1 METVSRVLTA
11 GLTKVATSLGRQAR
25 MIFLIGAGL
34 AELVSPR
41 GNRDRMRRRLELGV
55 TDWPAASRL
64 VSLAAAAWV
73 VVVARARAVV
83 LAGDDVRTVEGVRRL
98 WAFFMSK
105 SGVGRV
111 AAMATKQG
119 MGRVGGALL
128 AGLTA
133 AGLTGESEIDEE
145 MAMEEVARAMVG
157 GGGGS
162 EGSVDGGGS
171 DGDGDEYLP
180 LPMVRVTAGLVA
192 ACLVSRVMVKG
203 GVEGVTTVAGGL

>member
-1 METVSRVLTA
+1 MLGRVEPVRVRGEEPRRGGLMLRGA
-11 GLTKVATSLGRQAR
+11 GLTS
-25 MIFLIGAGL
+25 F
-34 AELVSPR
+34 P
-41 GNRDRMRRRLELGV
+41 
-55 TDWPAASRL
+55 
-64 VSLAAAAWV
+64 
-73 VVVARARAVV
+73 
-83 LAGDDVRTVEGVRRL
+83 
-98 WAFFMSK
+98 
-105 SGVGRV
+105 
-111 AAMATKQG
+111 
-119 MGRVGGALL
+119 

-133 AGLTGESEIDEE
+133 VGLMGEGEIDGE
-145 MAMEEVARAMVG
+145 MAMEGVARAMVG

>member
-1 METVSRVLTA
+1 M
-11 GLTKVATSLGRQAR
+11 
-25 MIFLIGAGL
+25 
-34 AELVSPR
+34 
-41 GNRDRMRRRLELGV
+41 
-55 TDWPAASRL
+55 
-64 VSLAAAAWV
+64 
-73 VVVARARAVV
+73 
-83 LAGDDVRTVEGVRRL
+83 